1 MVLLSLVHGY
11 GPEMFFARLSQTVI
25 HHSRAIFMLW
35 LVALGASIPALLQVQ
50 NVIVYSDTSFNPKNS
65 ESSIAHDLVSRE
77 FQISQGESGLVVITG
92 EDVRGVDARNFAIT
106 LNRTLQED
114 PALSNISNITNIYDI
129 YSKQL
134 LGYASVVNSQL
145 YESENTTA
153 LVASLEYG
161 TANIYANQW
170 SRIVSQG
177 PFYASGAQVAAYN
190 QEANASSW
198 PLIASQVP
206 STYLSLIKPY
216 YNLFYQS
223 WNQSFNPSSQYNVYQ
238 LMVQGSP
245 LLRAQNITKGNP
257 GLQSQPSYYNIT
269 SRYFGSSISDQQ
281 SKGLFLSVAKY
292 FNLYCFPCSYPD
304 YWNDAAGLRAFTISS
319 FLNLTGTGP
328 SQYNTIGEIYDLG
341 PSPSFASVSELAS
354 RLLREGSVYSYP
366 VQPGRDAYSQFVSAD
381 NNTMLVILDF
391 KNNGPDPRNSIQR
404 IRDDVAVANRL
415 SGQNLTI
422 FVTGAPAFN
431 YDLETESVND
441 IERIDP
447 VTVFLIILIIGLFFG
462 SLAAPLVP
470 ISAIGLSIGVAFGLV
485 YLVGS
490 FVTSVHFLVLTLM
503 PIAML
508 GAGTDYCIFLI
519 SRYAEE
525 RKSGHDKKESVQ
537 RSLAWAGGSIVT
549 SGATVVLAFGTL
561 AFASFGML
569 RSIGLAVM
577 LGISVALL
585 VALTLVPSALMVF
598 GDRLFWPGH
607 VGAKREEKKG
617 YYAKAAGF
625 TARHSKIVLLTAL
638 ALSVPATAIVFS
650 SGTSHDFIA
659 QIPDS
664 LESRAGYNNMVEG
677 FGPGAVT
684 PTYTIILTPVR
695 LDESNWINATA
706 LSAISYAENSTLLMP
721 GVSKVYGP
729 THPLGNPISYS
740 TFNQLG
746 PTEQSEMIRS
756 MQPFLGQDGRSA
768 MVWAVLSSEPY
779 SDSAI
784 STLNSIRA
792 NVKTLQSQSPLLASS
807 TLLVGGETASLAD
820 LTRAASA
827 DYSNMTILVL
837 VGVFIVL
844 LLALGSVFTPLR
856 LILTILL
863 SVSWAMAAVMLISQN
878 ILGAQ
883 LTWIL
888 PIMLL
893 VIMVGLGLDYD
904 IFLVTRIRE
913 LVLKGLTDDAAIDTA
928 VERTGA
934 IITACGLVTAGA
946 FSTMMLSH
954 ILLLQQLGLAI
965 LIVVLLDALV
975 IRIYLVPS
983 IMRHM
988 KRFNWWAPRIIKQAR
1003 KTIDRNSGARLSEE
1017 LGNR

>member
-1 MVLLSLVHGY
+1 
-11 GPEMFFARLSQTVI
+11 
-25 HHSRAIFMLW
+25 
-35 LVALGASIPALLQVQ
+35 
-50 NVIVYSDTSFNPKNS
+50 
-65 ESSIAHDLVSRE
+65 
-77 FQISQGESGLVVITG
+77 
-92 EDVRGVDARNFAIT
+92 
-106 LNRTLQED
+106 
-114 PALSNISNITNIYDI
+114 
-129 YSKQL
+129 
-134 LGYASVVNSQL
+134 
-145 YESENTTA
+145 
-153 LVASLEYG
+153 
-161 TANIYANQW
+161 
-170 SRIVSQG
+170 
-177 PFYASGAQVAAYN
+177 
-190 QEANASSW
+190 
-198 PLIASQVP
+198 
-206 STYLSLIKPY
+206 
-216 YNLFYQS
+216 
-223 WNQSFNPSSQYNVYQ
+223 
-238 LMVQGSP
+238 
-245 LLRAQNITKGNP
+245 
-257 GLQSQPSYYNIT
+257 
-269 SRYFGSSISDQQ
+269 
-281 SKGLFLSVAKY
+281 
-292 FNLYCFPCSYPD
+292 
-304 YWNDAAGLRAFTISS
+304 
-319 FLNLTGTGP
+319 
-328 SQYNTIGEIYDLG
+328 
-341 PSPSFASVSELAS
+341 
-354 RLLREGSVYSYP
+354 
-366 VQPGRDAYSQFVSAD
+366 
-381 NNTMLVILDF
+381 
-391 KNNGPDPRNSIQR
+391 
-404 IRDDVAVANRL
+404 
-415 SGQNLTI
+415 
-422 FVTGAPAFN
+422 
-431 YDLETESVND
+431 
-441 IERIDP
+441 
-447 VTVFLIILIIGLFFG
+447 
-462 SLAAPLVP
+462 
-470 ISAIGLSIGVAFGLV
+470 
-485 YLVGS
+485 
-490 FVTSVHFLVLTLM
+490 
-503 PIAML
+503 
-508 GAGTDYCIFLI
+508 
-519 SRYAEE
+519 
-525 RKSGHDKKESVQ
+525 
-537 RSLAWAGGSIVT
+537 
-549 SGATVVLAFGTL
+549 
-561 AFASFGML
+561 
-569 RSIGLAVM
+569 
-577 LGISVALL
+577 
-585 VALTLVPSALMVF
+585 
-598 GDRLFWPGH
+598 
-607 VGAKREEKKG
+607 
-617 YYAKAAGF
+617 
-625 TARHSKIVLLTAL
+625 
-638 ALSVPATAIVFS
+638 
-650 SGTSHDFIA
+650 
-659 QIPDS
+659 
-664 LESRAGYNNMVEG
+664 MVEG

-695 LDESNWINATA
+695 LDGSNWINATA

-1003 KTIDRNSGARLSEE
+1003 KTIDRNSGTRLSEE

>member
-1 MVLLSLVHGY
+1 
-11 GPEMFFARLSQTVI
+11 MFFARLSQTVI
-25 HHSRAIFMLW
+25 HHSRAIFILW

-129 YSKQL
+129 YFKQL
-134 LGYASVVNSQL
+134 VGYASVVNSQL
-145 YESENTTA
+145 YQSENTTA
-153 LVASLEYG
+153 FVASLEYG
-161 TANIYANQW
+161 TASVYANQW
-170 SRIVSQG
+170 SKLVSQG
-177 PFYASGAQVAAYN
+177 PFYANGAQVAAYN

-206 STYLSLIKPY
+206 ANYLSLIKPY
-216 YNLFYQS
+216 YNLFYAS
-223 WNQSFNPSSQYNVYQ
+223 WNQTFNPSSQYNVYQ

-245 LLRAQNITKGNP
+245 QLRAQNITKGNP
-257 GLQSQPSYYNIT
+257 RLQSQPSYYNIT
-269 SRYFGSSISDQQ
+269 SRYFDSSIPDPQ

-304 YWNDAAGLRAFTISS
+304 YWNNAAGLRAFTIST
-319 FLNLTGTGP
+319 FLNLTRTDP
-328 SQYNTIGEIYDLG
+328 NQYNTIGEIYDLG
-341 PSPSFASVSELAS
+341 PSPSFESVSKLAS
-354 RLLREGSVYSYP
+354 RILREGSVYSYP
-366 VQPGRDAYSQFVSAD
+366 VQPGRDVYSQFVSAD

-415 SGQNLTI
+415 SGQNLAI
-422 FVTGAPAFN
+422 YVTGAPAFN

-447 VTVFLIILIIGLFFG
+447 VTIVLIILIIGLFFG
-462 SLAAPLVP
+462 SLATPFVP

-485 YLVGS
+485 YLVGT

-508 GAGTDYCIFLI
+508 GAGTDYCIFLM

-525 RKSGHDKKESVQ
+525 RRSGRDKKESVE

-561 AFASFGML
+561 AVASFGML

-607 VGAKREEKKG
+607 IGAKREKREEKRG

-625 TARHSKIVLLTAL
+625 TARHSKIVLLL
-638 ALSVPATAIVFS
+638 ALVISVPATVVVFS

-664 LESRAGYNNMVEG
+664 LESRAGYNSMVQG

-684 PTYTIILTPVR
+684 PTYTIILTPVQ
-695 LDESNWINATA
+695 LDGNNWINVVA
-706 LSAISYAENSTLLMP
+706 LNAISYAENSTLRMP

-740 TFNQLG
+740 SFNQLG
-746 PTEQSEMIRS
+746 LAEQLDMIRS
-756 MQPFLGQDGRSA
+756 MKPFLGQDGKSA

-792 NVKTLQSQSPLLASS
+792 NVKTLQSQSSLLASS
-807 TLLVGGETASLAD
+807 TMLVGGETASLAD
-820 LTRAASA
+820 LTSAASA

-837 VGVFIVL
+837 VGVFAVL
-844 LLALGSVFTPLR
+844 LFALGSVFTPLR

-988 KRFNWWAPRIIKQAR
+988 KRFNWWAPRIIKQAN
-1003 KTIDRNSGARLSEE
+1003 KTIDRNSGARSSADFHAQ
-1017 LGNR
+1017 

>member
-1 MVLLSLVHGY
+1 
-11 GPEMFFARLSQTVI
+11 MFFERLSGTVI
-25 HHSRAIFMLW
+25 RHSRAIFILW
-35 LVALGASIPALLQVQ
+35 IVALGASVPALLQVQ
-50 NVIVYSDTSFNPKNS
+50 NVIVYSETSFNPKNS
-65 ESSIAHDLVSRE
+65 ESSMAHDLVSKE

-129 YSKQL
+129 YFKQI
-134 LGYASVVNSQL
+134 LGYTSVVNSQL
-145 YESENTTA
+145 YKSENATA

-161 TANIYANQW
+161 TASIYVDQW
-170 SRIVSQG
+170 SKIVSQG
-177 PFYASGAQVAAYN
+177 PFRVSGTQVAQYN
-190 QEANASSW
+190 QKANASSW
-198 PLIASQVP
+198 PLITSQVP
-206 STYLSLIKPY
+206 KTFVPLIKSY

-223 WNQSFNPSSQYNVYQ
+223 WNESFDASSQYNVYQ
-238 LMVQGSP
+238 LAIQGSP
-245 LLRAQNITKGNP
+245 LLRAQNVTKGNL
-257 GLQSQPSYYNIT
+257 GLQNQPSYYNIT
-269 SRYFGSSISDQQ
+269 SRYFESSTLDPQ
-281 SKGLFLSVAKY
+281 SKSLFVSVAKY
-292 FNLYCFPCSYPD
+292 FNLYCFPCSHPD
-304 YWNDAAGLRAFTISS
+304 YWNDATGLRAFTVSS
-319 FLNLTGTGP
+319 FLSTTGTDT
-328 SQYNTIGEIYDLG
+328 SQYGTIGEIYDLG
-341 PSPSFASVSELAS
+341 PSPSFASVSKLAT
-354 RLLREGSVYSYP
+354 RILHEGSVSSYP
-366 VQPGRDAYSQFVSAD
+366 VQPSRDVYDQFVSAD

-391 KNNGPDPRNSIQR
+391 NNSGPDPRNSIQQ

-415 SGQNLTI
+415 SGQNLAI
-422 FVTGAPAFN
+422 YVTGAPAFN

-447 VTVFLIILIIGLFFG
+447 VTIVLIILIIGLFFG
-462 SLAAPLVP
+462 SLTAPLLP
-470 ISAIGLSIGVAFGLV
+470 ISAIGLSVGVAFGLV

-490 FVTSVHFLVLTLM
+490 YVTSVHFLVLTLM

-519 SRYAEE
+519 SRFAEE
-525 RKSGHDKKESVQ
+525 RKLGRDKKEAVE
-537 RSLAWAGGSIVT
+537 RSLAWAGESIVT

-561 AFASFGML
+561 AVASFGML

-577 LGISVALL
+577 LGISMALL
-585 VALTLVPSALMVF
+585 VALTLVPAALMVF

-607 VGAKREEKKG
+607 LDANKEKSERKKG

-625 TARHSKIVLLTAL
+625 TARHSKIVLVIAL
-638 ALSVPATAIVFS
+638 AISVPATVVVFS

-664 LESRAGYNNMVEG
+664 LESRAGYNNMIQG

-684 PTYTIILTPVR
+684 PTYTIILTPIQ
-695 LDESNWINATA
+695 LDGSGWINVTA
-706 LSAISYAENSTLLMP
+706 MSAISYAENSTLQIP

-740 TFNQLG
+740 TFNMLG
-746 PTEQSEMIRS
+746 SAEQAQMIRS
-756 MQPFLGQDGRSA
+756 MKPFLGQDGRSA

-784 STLNSIRA
+784 ATLNSIRA
-792 NVKTLQSQSPLLASS
+792 NVRPLQSDSPLLASS
-807 TLLVGGETASLAD
+807 TMLVGGETASLAD

-878 ILGAQ
+878 LLGAQ

-913 LVLKGLTDDAAIDTA
+913 FVIKGLTDDAAIDTA

-988 KRFNWWAPRIIKQAR
+988 KRFNWWAPRIIKGGR
-1003 KTIDRNSGARLSEE
+1003 KTIDRNSPAKLSTEPDTYVTP
-1017 LGNR
+1017 

>member
-11 GPEMFFARLSQTVI
+11 GPEMFFARLSQTVTR
-25 HHSRAIFMLW
+25 HSRAIFILW

-153 LVASLEYG
+153 LVASMEYG

-206 STYLSLIKPY
+206 STYLPLIKPY

-238 LMVQGSP
+238 LTVQGSP

-257 GLQSQPSYYNIT
+257 GLQSQPTYYNIT
-269 SRYFGSSISDQQ
+269 SRYFGSSIPDQQ

-328 SQYNTIGEIYDLG
+328 SQYNTIGEIYELG
-341 PSPSFASVSELAS
+341 PSPSFESVSKLAS

-366 VQPGRDAYSQFVSAD
+366 VQPGRDAYNQFVSAD

-415 SGQNLTI
+415 SGQNLAI

-447 VTVFLIILIIGLFFG
+447 VTVVLIVLIIGLFFG
-462 SLAAPLVP
+462 SFATPLVP
-470 ISAIGLSIGVAFGLV
+470 ISAIG
-485 YLVGS
+485 
-490 FVTSVHFLVLTLM
+490 
-503 PIAML
+503 
-508 GAGTDYCIFLI
+508 
-519 SRYAEE
+519 
-525 RKSGHDKKESVQ
+525 
-537 RSLAWAGGSIVT
+537 
-549 SGATVVLAFGTL
+549 
-561 AFASFGML
+561 

-607 VGAKREEKKG
+607 VGAKREEKRG

-625 TARHSKIVLLTAL
+625 TARHSKIVLLMAL

-695 LDESNWINATA
+695 LDGSNWINATA

-1003 KTIDRNSGARLSEE
+1003 KTIDRNSSARLSEE